1 MHPLLC
7 KRNLSP
13 GNQGSTMQGYVEG
26 SMGSE
31 NTWDMLKVQ
40 LTGWMK
46 GSRTSSWVSVKQ
58 WKSKQYIQMAWGISV
73 MHEVRRAECREV
85 HMMWFQYQDVNHW
98 FCRKP
103 LYGLYIVIL
112 CMIMNME
119 GKFYYWVPGMGEGS
133 MGGNYEKIKTKR
145 KWSLSVVSGVCCH
158 YLLQRIFPT
167 QGLNPG
173 LPNCMQKLYHLSHQG
188 SPKKRGSTIKSNM
201 LNMIHYM
208 QNIRMMHRKMYERVL
223 YKTST
228 VVTPRW

>member
-145 KWSLSVVSGVCCH
+145 KWSLCRVWS
-158 YLLQRIFPT
+158 
-167 QGLNPG
+167 G
-173 LPNCMQKLYHLSHQG
+173 LPFPSPEDLPHPGIEPWSPKLYADVLPSEPPG
-188 SPKKRGSTIKSNM
+188 KSKK
-201 LNMIHYM
+201 
-208 QNIRMMHRKMYERVL
+208 ERVNN
-223 YKTST
+223 KKQHA
-228 VVTPRW
+228 